1 MSLCLENRYFSVKDS
16 MKTLSTK
23 CTLITQHRKD
33 MKIFPNSDKHSWVL
47 NAKVLHIFSFKQNL
61 NVDAR
66 FCDSIS
72 MFCSIIY

>member
-1 MSLCLENRYFSVKDS
+1 M
-16 MKTLSTK
+16 
-23 CTLITQHRKD
+23 LITQHCKY